1 MRETD
6 IGKRREILIQ
16 FRSVD
21 AISTLQTM
29 MWAVCVCV
37 WSKWV
42 RDRKEHAAGREE
54 ALSLYLFFREAKVNS
69 FHVDDKPYA
78 VPLQQPI
85 KSTWIGHILV
95 VRRYV
100 NRIGRFQCVEHTYP
114 QITYAHTHTLK
125 PKWKRMHQTVK
136 YYKHSIK
143 ALTFSHMEYHVNE
156 TFFSF
161 IKLLLEYYYYIMII
175 ILLYF
180 YTINSCVG
188 CSVI

>member
-1 MRETD
+1 MRETE

-85 KSTWIGHILV
+85 ESTWIGHILV

-114 QITYAHTHTLK
+114 QITYAHTHTHLSRNERECTRLWNTISTLLK
-125 PKWKRMHQTVK
+125 RSLSVIWNTMWTKRSSVLSN
-136 YYKHSIK
+136 YYS
-143 ALTFSHMEYHVNE
+143 S
-156 TFFSF
+156 
-161 IKLLLEYYYYIMII
+161 II
-175 ILLYF
+175 I
-180 YTINSCVG
+180 T
-188 CSVI
+188 